1 MTETSLRDFIHR
13 VLDRDPV
20 SIPEDFGTRLM
31 FQKVLYLAQEAGLL
45 RGPRYDFN
53 LYFYGPYSPEWARI
67 GYAVAEGTN
76 PVLDVSDDL
85 SVLDCLIQ
93 ERNETAWLVALAT
106 LHWYVVH
113 LGLDADGAREKAAAN
128 GKYSLVK
135 RFDEAWAA
143 LESVNWL
150 QGTQA

>member
-1 MTETSLRDFIHR
+1 VTETSLRDFIHR